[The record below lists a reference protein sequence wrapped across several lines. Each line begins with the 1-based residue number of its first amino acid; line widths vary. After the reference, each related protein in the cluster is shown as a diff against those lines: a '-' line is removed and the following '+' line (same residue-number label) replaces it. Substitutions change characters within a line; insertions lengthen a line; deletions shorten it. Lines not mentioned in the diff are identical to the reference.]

1 MKLQALILNIKF
13 LSSDF
18 PPHVQVDCR
27 AAGNG
32 PLNIN
37 VEDDD
42 HNLIPVKV
50 SETQPNCYDVSFVPS
65 TALPHFVTVNY
76 NDFNIK
82 GSPFKVNVM
91 ARPEKDINLGK
102 Y

>member
-1 MKLQALILNIKF
+1 M
-13 LSSDF
+13 
-18 PPHVQVDCR
+18 DCR